1 MPGTG
6 LAGPLMGIFPV
17 GKVIGLHAGPS
28 FSKAANSEGLPGIT
42 GAPSGHRTQKF
53 IPLLKFPPFQ
63 ICDESELPKGSSKLR
78 IFLG

>member
-17 GKVIGLHAGPS
+17 GKVGLHGGPS
-28 FSKAANSEGLPGIT
+28 FSKAANPEGSLGIT
-42 GAPSGHRTQKF
+42 GAPSGHRARKF